1 MTCLPRAWAFA
12 QSCFVGPLP
21 LELQLF
27 ELPVQLCKL
36 LTRCLQILE
45 ELDLEVVVSLGTN
58 SPAVHFNLHLADRLE
73 QVGPLAFQVHLRLR
87 DATPQT
93 IGGGS
98 RYFILLSLPR
108 VAKLARELR
117 PAVELC
123 PWPREPAIAISTEKR
138 AKEEKF
144 FRGMSSLLEGNEFP
158 KSK

>member
-1 MTCLPRAWAFA
+1 MASLSVLKAFTCAVEPLEGVDQTHSIQRHDLLAPCLGLA

-87 DATPQT
+87 DLTPQT

-98 RYFILLSLPR
+98 RYFILMSLPR

-117 PAVELC
+117 PQSSSA
-123 PWPREPAIAISTEKR
+123 
-138 AKEEKF
+138 
-144 FRGMSSLLEGNEFP
+144 RGPESRL
-158 KSK
+158 